1 MLRKPSP
8 KNSGYPEFK
17 EGMKMDTE
25 KKRDIIV
32 IGGGAA
38 GLSAAQYA
46 ARAGR
51 TVVVIEEMAAGGQ
64 ITTVDQ
70 VENYPGQTGSL
81 SGFELGEL
89 FEKQAVRFG
98 AEVVYATVN
107 SLEKKGEEFH
117 VVTQD
122 GTWSAPAVI
131 LATGAKH
138 RVLGVDGEEAFTGRG
153 VSYCATCDGP
163 FFKGRKILVV
173 GGGDSALT
181 EALFLA
187 KLTDKVVLIHRK
199 DRFRAQ
205 QNLIDLVTS
214 SPHIE
219 VRYSHTVEKISGD
232 GKLSS
237 ITFHDHATDKTY
249 DEDFDAAFIFVGII
263 PRTNLV
269 PMVEKD
275 SSGYI
280 ITNDKMET
288 SIKGL
293 YAVGDVRNTAFRQVV
308 TAASDGA
315 IAAHWASEYI
325 DEVTGH
331 SYA

>member
-1 MLRKPSP
+1 M
-8 KNSGYPEFK
+8 G
-17 EGMKMDTE
+17 TE
-25 KKRDIIV
+25 KTRDIIV

-51 TVVVIEEMAAGGQ
+51 SVVVIEEMAAGGQ

-70 VENYPGQTGSL
+70 VENYPGQAGAL

-98 AEVVYATVN
+98 AEVLYSTVN
-107 SLEKKGEEFH
+107 SLSKKDERFYVE
-117 VVTQD
+117 TQD

-138 RVLGVDGEEAFTGRG
+138 RVLGTPGEDTFTGRG

-163 FFKGRKILVV
+163 FFRGRKILVI

-205 QNLIDLVTS
+205 QNLVDMVTA

-219 VRYSHTVEKISGD
+219 VRYSHVVEKMNGD
-232 GKLSS
+232 TKLTSVTFRDSSTGKV
-237 ITFHDHATDKTY
+237 Y
-249 DEDFDAAFIFVGII
+249 EEPFDAVFIFVGII
-263 PRTNLV
+263 PRTDLV
-269 PMVEKD
+269 PGVEKD
-275 SSGYI
+275 DSGYI
-280 ITNDKMET
+280 ITNEKMET
-288 SIKGL
+288 SMRGL
-293 YAVGDVRNTAFRQVV
+293 YAAGDVRNTTFRQVI

-315 IAAHWASEYI
+315 VAAHWASEYI
-325 DEVTGH
+325 DEVNGH
-331 SYA
+331 SYP